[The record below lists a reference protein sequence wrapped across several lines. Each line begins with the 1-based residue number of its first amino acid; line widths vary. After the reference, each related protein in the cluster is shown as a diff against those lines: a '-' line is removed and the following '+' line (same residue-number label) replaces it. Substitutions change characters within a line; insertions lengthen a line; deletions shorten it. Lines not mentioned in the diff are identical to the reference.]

1 MKKLFIINLLSFVLL
16 IFKDNLY
23 ANNSVEKL
31 IETLFKDNS
40 EKPLNNKVKNQKMGK
55 NKFQILYQLFLQ
67 VQLN

>member
-23 ANNSVEKL
+23 ANNSAEKL